1 MIDHSSGQ
9 ALTGNPPVLRLFVR
23 KRVENRGLQ
32 VLAGPLL
39 CGPPEFLVRTKNSR
53 CRWRLGE
60 GRARDPAQ
68 AVVDMTDHRRLATPP
83 AAIIGSGST
92 ASEPKSA
99 QVAVEVEGAPR

>member
-9 ALTGNPPVLRLFVR
+9 ALTGNPTVLCLFVR
-23 KRVENRGLQ
+23 KRVENRGPQ

-39 CGPPEFLVRTKNSR
+39 CEPPEFLVRKKNSR

-68 AVVDMTDHRRLATPP
+68 AVVDVITIVAWATPP
-83 AAIIGSGST
+83 AAIIGSGKRS
-92 ASEPKSA
+92 
-99 QVAVEVEGAPR
+99 Q